1 MHGPNKVTAPI
12 ARSTAYDFNCHLSAS
27 HSTDPRSHAR
37 NGYDGFGVDTTGEV
51 RNVMPHEFLFE
62 VVGGR
67 QASAARM
74 KAKSSLNG
82 VVLPDQAWH
91 YINRVARI
99 YVHNK
104 AELHTTAGR
113 KSINKNY
120 PLTGRQRTILN
131 RALNRYI
138 RYVGVAVTGIQG
150 GPPTALQRQGFSA
163 TRGGLMTVVHRG
175 ETIPAGSRVAIE
187 FDIQDI
193 LDAETDKGWIDVRHT
208 GGTESGG
215 VPRSKIL
222 PRLVRVN
229 DDEEA
234 VYDVKETLAGITK
247 RHTVEPFELLMPDIA
262 TVTRG
267 DMPFAKLG

>member
-1 MHGPNKVTAPI
+1 MSGPNKVTAPI
-12 ARSTAYDFNCHLSAS
+12 ARSTAYDFNCHLSQS
-27 HSTDPRSHAR
+27 HTVDPRSNTGH
-37 NGYDGFGVDTTGEV
+37 GDKGFGTDTGSEV
-51 RNVMPHEFLFE
+51 RNVMPHEFLYE

-82 VVLPDQAWH
+82 AILPQDAWDH
-91 YINRVARI
+91 INQVARL

-104 AELHTTAGR
+104 ADLSTAAGR
-113 KSINKNY
+113 VSLMKDY
-120 PLTGRQRTILN
+120 PLTERQREILN

-175 ETIPAGSRVAIE
+175 KTIPAGSRVAME

-193 LDAETDKGWIDVRHT
+193 LEADTGNGWIHALH
-208 GGTESGG
+208 GAESGG

-222 PRLVRVN
+222 PRLIEVE
-229 DDEEA
+229 DADEA
-234 VYDVKETLAGITK
+234 VYDMKETLAGIRK
-247 RHTVEPFELLMPDIA
+247 SHTVYPVELLMPQIY
-262 TVTRG
+262 TVTRAT
-267 DMPFAKLG
+267 MPFAPVG